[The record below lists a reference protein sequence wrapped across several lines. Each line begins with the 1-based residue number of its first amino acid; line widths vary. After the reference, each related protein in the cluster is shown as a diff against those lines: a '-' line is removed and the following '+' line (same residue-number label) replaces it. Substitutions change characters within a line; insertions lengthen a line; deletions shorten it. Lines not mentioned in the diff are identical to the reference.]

1 MKTCTKCE
9 IELPLWCFGKRGT
22 KKDGSDWLRSECK
35 QCRSAM
41 DKNYNEKPE
50 IADRKKKQ
58 TEEFVILSKKR
69 NRDYVLNYLKKNPCV
84 DCEESDPIV
93 LQFDHVRGEKKRNI
107 SQMVARHA
115 KLEVIKEEIKK
126 CDVRC
131 ANCHARVTASRGG
144 FWKTIH

>member
-1 MKTCTKCE
+1 
-9 IELPLWCFGKRGT
+9 
-22 KKDGSDWLRSECK
+22 
-35 QCRSAM
+35 M